1 MIIIT
6 IINITPPLIVSIAF
20 LLASDGEGLGEDEGR
35 GEEEEE
41 EKIDKDEEE
50 REKREEGEGEER
62 EKRMEG
68 EWEVGGNRDAVK
80 RWDAVGKIQKE
91 CVM

>member
-1 MIIIT
+1 MFRFNYVHIIDNVIINT
-6 IINITPPLIVSIAF
+6 IINITPPLVVSIVF

-50 REKREEGEGEER
+50 REKREEGE
-62 EKRMEG
+62 
-68 EWEVGGNRDAVK
+68 VGGNRDAVK
-80 RWDAVGKIQKE
+80 RGDTFGRKKMHYVK
-91 CVM
+91 

>member
-6 IINITPPLIVSIAF
+6 IINITPPLVVSIVF
-20 LLASDGEGLGEDEGR
+20 LFASDGEGLSEDEGR

-50 REKREEGEGEER
+50 REKREEGE
-62 EKRMEG
+62 
-68 EWEVGGNRDAVK
+68 VGGNRDAVK
-80 RWDAVGKIQKE
+80 RGDAVGRKKMHY
-91 CVM
+91 VM